1 MENKKKTDYTLS
13 ERLAFHRKRAE
24 SGEGLE
30 AIFSSGYVFGADI
43 YATYNTADAD
53 TKKAIEELIAGA
65 KLDASDKYSD
75 DEINYNDI
83 IARARGVMA
92 GVYDASE
99 YRKATAKR
107 KSVKPHSPNLER
119 KTLVINLFAGPG
131 AGKTTSALEL
141 TAELKKRG
149 FDVEYVPEY
158 AKELVY
164 AEDHETLNNQEKV
177 TGEQYA
183 RLARLKGKTDVIV
196 TDSPILLGR
205 VYGEG
210 KISDEFADKIVG
222 WHNGFDNYNL
232 EVTRPKT
239 YQQTGRVENREQA
252 VERDKQIK
260 AMLKE
265 CGIECREYNEK
276 ELATVADEIVD
287 IYEQT
292 YKTAGTDKRRGQA
305 VSSYKPPQ
313 AAGNAQGEAA
323 NTNVVETVKAE
334 EINNNI
340 LSGGRN
346 RNLNSSVV
354 MSGMLCEDVEL
365 KTSANGKQYA
375 TAKIG
380 VKRVRYGG
388 TEVLDEYNVRLF
400 GKIAEET
407 AMLEQGAYV
416 NIAGRV
422 DKSVYKGKTSFGIM
436 ANELEP
442 TMSESNR
449 NCLTLTGFVN
459 NKNLELKT
467 SENGKQYI
475 TLALSVKSDNPKA
488 EKKYET
494 YFVNAYDDTA
504 KSLAERF
511 RESDLVTV
519 HGALR
524 PDGYGVSLVA
534 TRGEVVRAFEGNKA
548 KSNDA
553 VKNENGKGERV

>member
-13 ERLAFHRKRAE
+13 ERLAFHRKR
-24 SGEGLE
+24 EGSENVLD
-30 AIFSSGYVFGADI
+30 ANFSKGYSFGVNI
-43 YATYNTADAD
+43 YSAYATADAD
-53 TKKAIEELIAGA
+53 TKKSIEGLIAGA
-65 KLDASDKYSD
+65 KTDAAGKYSD
-75 DEINYNDI
+75 DEILNNNKG
-83 IARARGVMA
+83 IAWAKGVMA
-92 GVYDASE
+92 GVHDASE
-99 YRKATAKR
+99 YRKTTEKR

-164 AEDHETLNNQEKV
+164 AEDFEALADQEKV
-177 TGEQYA
+177 TSEQYA

-205 VYGEG
+205 VYGAG
-210 KISDEFADKIVG
+210 KISDEFAEKIVG
-222 WHNGFDNYNL
+222 WYNGFDNYNL
-232 EVTRPKT
+232 EVTRPAT

-260 AMLKE
+260 SMLEE
-265 CGIECREYNEK
+265 CGVKCRRYDEK

-292 YKTAGTDKRRGQA
+292 YKTAGTDKRYGQA
-305 VSSYKPPQ
+305 VSSHKPPQ
-313 AAGNAQGEAA
+313 AAGNAQGKINAI
-323 NTNVVETVKAE
+323 ETARAE

-346 RNLNSSVV
+346 LNNSVV
-354 MSGMLCEDVEL
+354 MTGVLGEKVEL
-365 KTSANGKQYA
+365 KTSANGKKYA
-375 TAKIG
+375 TAKIA

-400 GKIAEET
+400 GKVAEQT
-407 AMLEQGAYV
+407 AMLEQGTYV
-416 NIAGRV
+416 DVAGRV
-422 DKSVYKGKTSFGIM
+422 DKNVYNGKTSFGIM
-436 ANELEP
+436 ATELEP
-442 TMSESNR
+442 TETQASR

-467 SENGKQYI
+467 SENGKQYV

-494 YFVNAYDDTA
+494 YFVNAYDDMA
-504 KSLAERF
+504 KNFAEQF
-511 RESDLVTV
+511 RERDLVTI

-524 PDGYGVSLVA
+524 PDGYRVGLVA
-534 TRGEVVRAFEGNKA
+534 ARGEVVRAFEENKT
-548 KSNDA
+548 KSDEA
-553 VKNENGKGERV
+553 VKNENGKGERQ

>member
-13 ERLAFHRKRAE
+13 ERLAFHRKR
-24 SGEGLE
+24 EGSENVLD
-30 AIFSSGYVFGADI
+30 ANFSKGYSFGVNI
-43 YATYNTADAD
+43 YSAYATADAD
-53 TKKAIEELIAGA
+53 TKKSIEGLIAGA
-65 KLDASDKYSD
+65 KTDAAGKYSD
-75 DEINYNDI
+75 DEILNNNKG
-83 IARARGVMA
+83 IAWAKGVMA
-92 GVYDASE
+92 GVHDASE
-99 YRKATAKR
+99 YRKTTEKK

-149 FDVEYVPEY
+149 FDVEYVPKY

-164 AEDHETLNNQEKV
+164 AEDFEALADQEKV
-177 TGEQYA
+177 TSEQYA

-205 VYGEG
+205 VYGAG
-210 KISDEFADKIVG
+210 KISDEFAEKIVG
-222 WHNGFDNYNL
+222 WYNGFDNYNL
-232 EVTRPKT
+232 EVTRPAT
-239 YQQTGRVENREQA
+239 YQQTGRVENRAQA
-252 VERDKQIK
+252 VERDRQIK

-292 YKTAGTDKRRGQA
+292 YKSAGTDKRRGQA
-305 VSSYKPPQ
+305 VNSHKPPQ
-313 AAGNAQGEAA
+313 AAGNAQGKISAI
-323 NTNVVETVKAE
+323 ETARAE

-400 GKIAEET
+400 GKVAEQT

-416 NIAGRV
+416 DIAGRV
-422 DKSVYKGKTSFGIM
+422 EKNVYKGKTSFGIM
-436 ANELEP
+436 ATELEP

-475 TLALSVKSDNPKA
+475 TLALSVKTDNPKA